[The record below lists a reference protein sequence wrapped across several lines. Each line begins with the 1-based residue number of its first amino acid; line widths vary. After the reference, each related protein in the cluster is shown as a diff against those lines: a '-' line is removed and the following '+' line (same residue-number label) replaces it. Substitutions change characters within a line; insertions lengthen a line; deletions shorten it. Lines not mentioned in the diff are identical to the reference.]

1 MSLVF
6 KGELAMFKTILVPL
20 DGSLRSEYALP
31 VAAQLA
37 RHTGGMLVLVR
48 VVSFATEYW
57 PAVPA
62 PAPPVMRS
70 AIDGELQEA
79 SAYLKRVAS
88 SAELAGIEAITAARH
103 GVTAPV
109 IQAAATEYH
118 ADIIVMFSH
127 GHTGVAHVLLG
138 SVAEKVARHASVPV
152 LVVREKAGFPEMNA
166 AEIAQPLRILVPLDG
181 SAYANAALEPAA
193 ELLSSLVAPAQKAAL
208 HLVRVIEPAASQ
220 KEEAQ
225 AVLRR
230 TVSSARG
237 YLSHTTDLIR
247 DGYIAPTIARQ
258 HIPVSWSIALDH
270 DRASAIVRV
279 AENGEDAEGAGVFGG
294 CDLIAMATHGR
305 EGVPRWAMG
314 SVTERVLHATKRPIL
329 IVRPTVAVEKQ
340 DTSFDAKESILGA

>member
-1 MSLVF
+1 
-6 KGELAMFKTILVPL
+6 MFKTILVPL
-20 DGSLRSEYALP
+20 DGSLRAEYALP
-31 VAAQLA
+31 IAAQLA

-62 PAPPVMRS
+62 PTPPVIRS

-88 SAELAGIEAITAARH
+88 SAELAGIEAITTARH
-103 GVTAPV
+103 GVIDPV
-109 IQAAATEYH
+109 ILAAATEYH
-118 ADIIVMFSH
+118 ADLIVMYSH

-152 LVVREKAGFPEMNA
+152 LVVREKAGFPEMSSA
-166 AEIAQPLRILVPLDG
+166 AVAQPLRILVPLDG

-193 ELLSSLVAPAQKAAL
+193 ELLSSLAAPAQKVAL
-208 HLVRVIEPAASQ
+208 HLVRVIEPATSL

-225 AVLRR
+225 VVLHSAVSR
-230 TVSSARG
+230 ARS

-247 DGYIAPTIARQ
+247 DGYVASTIAQQ
-258 HIPVSWSIALDH
+258 HIPVSWSVALDH
-270 DRASAIVRV
+270 DRASAIIRV

-305 EGVPRWAMG
+305 EGLQRWAMG

-329 IVRPTVAVEKQ
+329 IVRPAAPVEKQ
-340 DTSFDAKESILGA
+340 DTSFHSLRQRPQMNWIRS